1 MRRTNSGITLAPITG
16 PALVV
21 AVVGGRPFEAMADD
35 YKAAR
40 NVWREVPEAFY
51 WEMLEV
57 LPPIY
62 RRGGFLVSEPYIH
75 ETTAEGEQGVFCGI
89 ACVEDRYFAR
99 YCTVPEF
106 SGRVAE
112 LRAALTGVDR

>member
-1 MRRTNSGITLAPITG
+1 MTHLLSNGQRLALVTG
-16 PALVV
+16 PALIV
-21 AVVGGRPFEAMADD
+21 AVPEAWPVEAMADD
-35 YKAAR
+35 YRNAR
-40 NVWREVPEAFY
+40 NVWREVPETFY

-62 RRGGFLVSEPYIH
+62 QRGGFLVSEPYMH
-75 ETTAEGEQGVFCGI
+75 ETTAEGDQGVYAGI
-89 ACVEDRYFAR
+89 AQGGDRYFAR

-112 LRAALTGVDR
+112 LRAALAGG